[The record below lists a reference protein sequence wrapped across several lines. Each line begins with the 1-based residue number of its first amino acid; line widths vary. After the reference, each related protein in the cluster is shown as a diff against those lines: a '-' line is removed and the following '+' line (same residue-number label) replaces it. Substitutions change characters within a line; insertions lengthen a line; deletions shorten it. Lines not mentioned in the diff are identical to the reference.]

1 MDERQIYEIIDEAT
15 FNMDNST
22 CDELVDLLNYVEYV
36 VIEDKKTELFKKR
49 INYICL
55 ANSFQATMERDYNM
69 KQICRFLKKHWNYE
83 KQAAQQ
89 MADRLNEARRVYK
102 RLDNIVHN
110 CYSCSHVDIRE
121 LTIHKLYLANSLSWV
136 IRRSVDVKPK
146 VKIPNNLPQLVDV
159 DGGSVQSSINE
170 ILSSTWYQQAQNS
183 PQLVAS
189 ILQGISTRVIN
200 DSIYSSQ

>member
-55 ANSFQATMERDYNM
+55 ANSFQAAMERDYNM

-102 RLDNIVHN
+102 RLNNIVHN

-121 LTIHKLYLANSLSWV
+121 LTIHELYLANSLSWV
-136 IRRSVDVKPK
+136 IRPSVDVKPK
-146 VKIPNNLPQLVDV
+146 VKIPNNLPQQVDV
-159 DGGSVQSSINE
+159 IQ
-170 ILSSTWYQQAQNS
+170 
-183 PQLVAS
+183 
-189 ILQGISTRVIN
+189 
-200 DSIYSSQ
+200 

>member
-1 MDERQIYEIIDEAT
+1 MDEREVFEVIDEAT

-22 CDELVDLLNYVEYV
+22 CDELVGLLNYMEYV

-55 ANSFQATMERDYNM
+55 ANSFQAAMERDYKM

-83 KQAAQQ
+83 ERAAKQ

-102 RLDNIVHN
+102 RLDNIVRN
-110 CYSCSHVDIRE
+110 CCSCSHVDIRA
-121 LTIHKLYLANSLSWV
+121 LTIHELYLANSLSWV
-136 IRRSVDVKPK
+136 IKRSVEVKPK
-146 VKIPNNLPQLVDV
+146 VKVPDNIPQAI
-159 DGGSVQSSINE
+159 DGGSVQQSINE
-170 ILSSTWYQQAQNS
+170 ILNSVWFQQAQDN

-189 ILQGISTRVIN
+189 ILQGISTHVVN
-200 DSIYSSQ
+200 NSIYSVQ